1 MNMKKVTI
9 NIDEKLKEVF
19 SRLCEEEGIDMAQGI
34 RELMIE
40 AINRCYINKQRKQG
54 AEKVRRDVK

>member
-1 MNMKKVTI
+1 MKKITI

-19 SRLCEEEGIDMAQGI
+19 TRLCDEEGIDMAQGI

-40 AINRCYINKQRKQG
+40 AINRGYINKQRKQG
-54 AEKVRRDVK
+54 VEKMRRNE

>member
-1 MNMKKVTI
+1 MKKITI

-19 SRLCEEEGIDMAQGI
+19 TRLCDEEGIDMAQGI

-40 AINRCYINKQRKQG
+40 AINRGYVNKQRKQG
-54 AEKVRRDVK
+54 VEKVRRNE

>member
-1 MNMKKVTI
+1 MKKVTI

-19 SRLCEEEGIDMAQGI
+19 SRLCEEEEIDMAQGI

-40 AINRCYINKQRKQG
+40 AINRGYINKQRKQG
-54 AEKVRRDVK
+54 VEKVRRNAR

>member
-1 MNMKKVTI
+1 MKKITI

-19 SRLCEEEGIDMAQGI
+19 SRLCEEEGIDMTQGI

-40 AINRCYINKQRKQG
+40 AINRGYINKQRKEG
-54 AEKVRRDVK
+54 VEKVRRNE

>member
-1 MNMKKVTI
+1 MKKITI

-19 SRLCEEEGIDMAQGI
+19 SRLCEEEGVDMTQGI

-40 AINRCYINKQRKQG
+40 AINRGYINKQRKQG
-54 AEKVRRDVK
+54 VEKVRRNE

>member
-1 MNMKKVTI
+1 MKKITI
-9 NIDEKLKEVF
+9 NIDEKLKEIF

-40 AINRCYINKQRKQG
+40 AINRGYINKQRKEG
-54 AEKVRRDVK
+54 VEKVRRNAK

>member
-1 MNMKKVTI
+1 MKKITI

-19 SRLCEEEGIDMAQGI
+19 SRLCEEEGIDLAQGI

-40 AINRCYINKQRKQG
+40 AINRGYVNKERKEG
-54 AEKVRRDVK
+54 AEKVKRNAE

>member
-1 MNMKKVTI
+1 MKKVTI

-19 SRLCEEEGIDMAQGI
+19 TRLCDEEGIDMAQGI

-40 AINRCYINKQRKQG
+40 AINRGYINKQRKQG
-54 AEKVRRDVK
+54 VEKMRRNE